1 MDSES
6 PVDPRDEPLEPT
18 PEEIDAWAGREHKRR
33 EAWVAGP
40 TDAEKQEW
48 ARRYRYRALV
58 GLAESRLP
66 PSREDVELWASRER
80 RRREAWLGG
89 PTEDEKQDWAR
100 RYRLRTLTGASESSL
115 PPTTED
121 IEAWAAREGQRRRE
135 WLAGPSEEER
145 RRWARRQAGGLLT
158 EWSDWMRSPSGESEM
173 FDVAHR
179 LLREAELAGKGSL
192 YALSRAPMALWSYF
206 VRAGE
211 KFEEELSTQ
220 PRRGRVRF

>member
-1 MDSES
+1 MEPES
-6 PVDPRDEPLEPT
+6 PVDPRDEPLEPA
-18 PEEIDAWAGREHKRR
+18 PEEIDAWAAREHKRR
-33 EAWVAGP
+33 EAWLAGP
-40 TDAEKQEW
+40 TDAEMQEW

-66 PSREDVELWASRER
+66 PSREDVLFWASRER
-80 RRREAWLGG
+80 KRREEWLKG
-89 PTEDEKQDWAR
+89 PTEDEKLDWAR
-100 RYRLRTLTGASESSL
+100 RYRLRTLAGVSESSL

-121 IEAWAAREGQRRRE
+121 IEAWAAREGQRRRD

-145 RRWARRQAGGLLT
+145 QRWARRQAGGLLP
-158 EWSDWMRSPSGESEM
+158 EWSDWMRSPSGESEI
-173 FDVAHR
+173 FDAAHR

-192 YALSRAPMALWSYF
+192 YALSRAPMALWAYF

-211 KFEEELSTQ
+211 KFEEDLSAQ

>member
-6 PVDPRDEPLEPT
+6 PADPRDEPLEPV

-33 EAWVAGP
+33 EAWLTGP

-48 ARRYRYRALV
+48 TRRYRYRALV

-66 PSREDVELWASRER
+66 PSRDDVLLWASRER
-80 RRREAWLGG
+80 KRREAWLEG

-100 RYRLRTLTGASESSL
+100 RYRLRTLTGVSESSL
-115 PPTTED
+115 PPTAED

-158 EWSDWMRSPSGESEM
+158 EWSDWMRSPSGESEI
-173 FDVAHR
+173 FDAAHR
-179 LLREAELAGKGSL
+179 FLREAELAGKGSL
-192 YALSRAPMALWSYF
+192 YALSRAPMALWAYF

-211 KFEEELSTQ
+211 KLEEDLSAQ
-220 PRRGRVRF
+220 PRRRRVPF